1 MASRKRIRVKTGEK
15 APVSGQYRHADS
27 ALEVTMTKG
36 ERLPPV
42 RSGSAYFI
50 LVDRTKHRRPRR

>member
-1 MASRKRIRVKTGEK
+1 MATRQPIRVKTGEK

-27 ALEVTMTKG
+27 AYEVTVSKG

-42 RSGSAYFI
+42 RFGSAYFI
-50 LVDRTKHRRPRR
+50 LVDRTKHHRSKR